1 MQCGPDLIELHTW
14 FTSFYFK
21 LRFRNLW
28 CWLLPKAGGNH
39 PIFKIQFFLKFGLV
53 SRSCP
58 KSLCFATLVPASFVH
73 VRVTPCHS

>member
-39 PIFKIQFFLKFGLV
+39 PIFLNSIFFKVWFGFKVLSKKLMLRNFGACV
-53 SRSCP
+53 ICSCARDP
-58 KSLCFATLVPASFVH
+58 LS
-73 VRVTPCHS
+73 